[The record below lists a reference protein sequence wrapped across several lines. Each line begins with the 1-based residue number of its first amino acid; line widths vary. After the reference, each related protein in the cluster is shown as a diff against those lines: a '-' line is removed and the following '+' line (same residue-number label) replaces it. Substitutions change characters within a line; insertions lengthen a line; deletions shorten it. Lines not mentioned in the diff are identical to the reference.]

1 MNSTRRP
8 RSPAKKPASKAVLGS
23 DHVTAKPSGRV
34 EVDTSRSD
42 PKTARR
48 ARRERRR
55 ERSREEILE
64 AARSVILDRGI
75 AGATLDAVA
84 REVGMSK
91 ASLYYYFPSKD
102 ALLFELVYGVIE
114 GHARKVHD
122 AVAETGSGGA
132 ALRAIIRA
140 TVDRFAPH
148 LDDFRLAFLHG
159 QVAAQ
164 GSVHFDEEQFARIR
178 PLNELWFQ
186 GAARKLRADS
196 SAPARQQQ
204 NDDERR
210 SGRNT
215 SVDPRLMAFLA
226 YTSAIGLLTF
236 KGAVESMDDPLLY
249 SDEQLVEGLAR
260 IFEAAVLT

>member
-1 MNSTRRP
+1 MNSTRKP
-8 RSPAKKPASKAVLGS
+8 RSAVRKPASRPPKTVSGGESGS
-23 DHVTAKPSGRV
+23 DHEAAH
-34 EVDTSRSD
+34 EAAE
-42 PKTARR
+42 TARR

-64 AARSVILDRGI
+64 AARIVMLDRGI

-114 GHARKVHD
+114 GYARQVHD
-122 AVAETGSGGA
+122 AVAEKDSGGE
-132 ALRAIIRA
+132 ALGAIIRA

-148 LDDFRLAFLHG
+148 LDDFRLVFLHG

-178 PLNELWFQ
+178 PLNELWFE
-186 GAARKLRADS
+186 GAARKLRDERARRKEERLKKGDDS
-196 SAPARQQQ
+196 SAGG
-204 NDDERR
+204 
-210 SGRNT
+210 ST
-215 SVDPRLMAFLA
+215 VDPRLMAFLA

-236 KGAVESMDDPLLY
+236 KGIVESMEDPLLY
-249 SDEQLVEGLAR
+249 SDEQLVEGLER
-260 IFEAAVLT
+260 IFEAAALT